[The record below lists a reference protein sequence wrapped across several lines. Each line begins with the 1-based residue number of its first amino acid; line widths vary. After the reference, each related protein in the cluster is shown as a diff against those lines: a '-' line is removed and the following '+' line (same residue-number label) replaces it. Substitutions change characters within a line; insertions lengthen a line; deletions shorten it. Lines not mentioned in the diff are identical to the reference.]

1 MDVVL
6 LIISCVINLS
16 LAIIVMTRSSK
27 LRYAWW
33 YFFLTISVCGWVVS
47 NYLTNHAVDDL
58 SLAANSNIF
67 AYIFGYA
74 TVVFGLLFTYEFPV
88 KRHVRSSVIPVL
100 TGLMVVG
107 TLLLSATPEV
117 AGVVKQSEAGV
128 GLVYEIG
135 PAVWLYALAFVVTV
149 GMIVRNLIDLPSHT
163 QARVR
168 RQARLILI
176 AFVASAL
183 GGLMMGL
190 VLPALGLGWD
200 VTRLSPLASIILV
213 GMIGYSIVRH
223 GLFDIRLAAVRTVA
237 YGLSVITMAILYF
250 VLVYAAS
257 KTFVKDTGIV
267 DSSPANVVLA
277 LLLALVF
284 QPIKS
289 FFDKTTDRIF
299 FRDRYDT
306 GEFISRLGGVLT
318 STTELQLMLDRASAE
333 IGSTLKASFASFV
346 IYRDDQP
353 DVTTKNTLGL
363 DDADHGALKQ
373 LFSQCGDETIV
384 VDNMIVQYPEYAK
397 TLSHLSYHRV
407 ALILPLN
414 GQLGFLLLGE
424 QRGSGYSQRDTR
436 VLDALSD
443 ELVIAIQNARS
454 VQAIQDLNATLQ
466 HRISEATRELRS
478 SNKRLKEL
486 DKTKDEFISMASHQL
501 RTPLTSV
508 KGYISMVL
516 EGDAGRVTSAQK
528 KLLGEAFASSERMV
542 HLIGDFLNVS
552 RLQTGKFILER
563 HESDLGELVQ
573 QEVDGMRQIAGMHG
587 IALKFR
593 KPRVFPL
600 LYLDE
605 GKLRQVI
612 MNFIDNAIYYSPD
625 SNTVSITATIE
636 EGFAV
641 VKVIDSGM
649 GVPKDAQEKLFTKF
663 FRAENARRQ
672 RPDGTGVGLYL
683 AKKIIDEHGGSILFE
698 SRVDKGS
705 TFGFRLPI
713 KKLSLPPAEDTDN
726 L

>member
-6 LIISCVINLS
+6 LIVSCVINLS
-16 LAIIVMTRSSK
+16 LAIIVMTRSRK

-33 YFFLTISVCGWVVS
+33 YLFLTISVCGWVVS
-47 NYLTNHAVDDL
+47 NYLTNHAVDNL
-58 SLAANSNIF
+58 SLAVSSNILAF
-67 AYIFGYA
+67 VFGYA

-88 KRHVRSSVIPVL
+88 KRPVQATFIPLL

-107 TLLLSATPEV
+107 TLLLSTTPEV
-117 AGVVKQSEAGV
+117 AGIVRQGQDGA
-128 GLVYEIG
+128 GLVYELG

-163 QARVR
+163 QLRVR

-190 VLPALGLGWD
+190 ILPALGLGWD

-213 GMIGYSIVRH
+213 GLIGYSIVRH

-237 YGLSVITMAILYF
+237 YGLTVTTMAVVYF
-250 VLVYAAS
+250 IIVYAAS

-267 DSSPANVVLA
+267 DSSPANIVLA
-277 LLLALVF
+277 LLLALIF
-284 QPIKS
+284 QPIKR
-289 FFDKTTDRIF
+289 FFDKATDRVF
-299 FRDRYDT
+299 FRERYDT
-306 GEFISRLGGVLT
+306 GEFVARLGRVLT
-318 STTELQLMLDRASAE
+318 STTELHVMLNRASAE
-333 IGSTLKASFASFV
+333 IGATLKASFANFV

-353 DVTTKNTLGL
+353 DITTKNNLGL
-363 DDADHGALKQ
+363 DAADHESLKK
-373 LFSQCGDETIV
+373 LFAQHGDETIV
-384 VDNMIVQYPEYAK
+384 VEDAILKYPEYRK
-397 TLSHLSYHRV
+397 TLSHLSYHRAV
-407 ALILPLN
+407 LILPLN
-414 GQLGFLLLGE
+414 GKLGFLMLGE

-454 VQAIQDLNATLQ
+454 VQAIQDLNANLK
-466 HRISEATRELRS
+466 HGIDEATRELRS

-516 EGDAGRVTSAQK
+516 EGDAGKVTPTQK
-528 KLLGEAFASSERMV
+528 KLLEEAFASSERMV

-573 QEVDGMRQIAGMHG
+573 QEVDGMSQIAKMHG
-587 IALKFR
+587 IDLKFR
-593 KPRVFPL
+593 KPRVFPV

-625 SNTVSITATIE
+625 SNTINVTAGVE
-636 EGFAV
+636 DGYAV
-641 VKVIDSGM
+641 VKVIDNGM
-649 GVPKDAQEKLFTKF
+649 GVPKEAQEKLFTKF

-672 RPDGTGVGLYL
+672 RPDGTGVGLFL
-683 AKKIIDEHGGSILFE
+683 AKKVIDEHGGSILFE
-698 SRVDKGS
+698 SREGKGS

-713 KKLSLPPAEDTDN
+713 KKLSLAPVDDTNN